1 MLYLVR
7 YAMQTL
13 KIRKF
18 YGGKMNM
25 KKNTNQSVI
34 LNCLKKK
41 INLNLIV
48 FHNLGE
54 KMDIISEIKRDSSY
68 TLLTVRIRI
77 RCALN
82 YICVLRRNF
91 EWKKYSMY
99 LRN

>member
-41 INLNLIV
+41 NLNLIV

>member
-25 KKNTNQSVI
+25 KKKHQPECDI
-34 LNCLKKK
+34 ELFEKK
-41 INLNLIV
+41 NLNLIV

-54 KMDIISEIKRDSSY
+54 KMDIISEIKRDSLY

>member
-1 MLYLVR
+1 MLCRHWKYESF
-7 YAMQTL
+7 T
-13 KIRKF
+13 
-18 YGGKMNM
+18 GGNEYE
-25 KKNTNQSVI
+25 KKHQPECDI
-34 LNCLKKK
+34 ELFEKK

>member
-1 MLYLVR
+1 
-7 YAMQTL
+7 MQTL

>member
-25 KKNTNQSVI
+25 KKKNQPECDI
-34 LNCLKKK
+34 ELFEKK

-54 KMDIISEIKRDSSY
+54 KIDIISEIKRDSSY

>member
-25 KKNTNQSVI
+25 KKKHQPECDI
-34 LNCLKKK
+34 ELFEKK

-48 FHNLGE
+48 FHNLGG